1 MFSVALAT
9 LLCSA
14 VGLGSGVRLI
24 DNGYEGLVI
33 AINPAVPE
41 DPKLVDAIKEM
52 VTQASAYLHTV
63 TNNQMYFRNV
73 SILIPSSWK
82 TNSSYQQLKSES
94 YGQVRQRHSSFL
106 ATTAE
111 CTGAH
116 PYLIILYLV
125 LVKRHNSRGVL
136 IRHSYHTVVSPCT
149 QAEVLIALRDD
160 PEDDSPYTHQYGLCG
175 DPGQYIQLTPNFLLA
190 DKNLDA
196 YGPRGTLHKL
206 VLFMRQIQP
215 ASTQAGHVSEVT
227 QDWVWCSFSVAA
239 RESRCCS
246 RGLQRVT
253 NDGYS
258 RFACCFPG
266 RAFVHEWGHLRW
278 GLYDE
283 YSIDI
288 PFYFESGKV
297 EFTRLVLIAIIWTVA
312 NDLQIPKKKIHGR
325 SPTFDFF
332 WQVQEFCSASSHNK
346 AAPNPHNRLCGL
358 KSAWEV
364 MLGHQDFAN
373 PTVDNPMDPSFTLLR
388 PIHRVIVLVLDVS
401 GSMANVSRSF
411 FSMTQI
417 VRVPGCALTFP
428 PQFQRIPR
436 LRQASEIFIMQ
447 ILEDE
452 TMAGI
457 VTFDHQPNVNK
468 GLTRITDD
476 TSRKD
481 FVKYLPRASDRGG
494 TEICKGVRQGLLV
507 LSEDNGDAYGDEI
520 ILLTDGEDKG
530 ISLCFQEAF
539 DSGCTIHTIA
549 LGPGADAGLET
560 LSTITGE
567 HCYTS
572 CKCGLH
578 FYATDNLDTNGLVD
592 AFTSTTTDTGDSH
605 SLVVQVKPTRE
616 VYQALESTGETM
628 SSNECLEGVVYMDT
642 SVGNNTKYVV
652 TWLSNKVP
660 EILVSDPGAN
670 NYTNLNFTIDED
682 FKTARLTIPGTS
694 QPGVWSHSICNR
706 AADEDTFALMVTSSA
721 SRQGVKPITMEA
733 HVLSG
738 VGGQPQI
745 NAIYAQIMQG
755 FTPVVGATV
764 FAFIERPSEPVAYK
778 LELLDNGAG
787 ADVNKDDGV
796 YSRFFTQFTET
807 GRYSVKVKVTGER
820 TTARLA
826 PQRHS
831 RASFI
836 PGFRNEKGELEV
848 TQVPA
853 PAGGQV
859 LVPSEDFS
867 RVASGGSF
875 QATVPPGGPPDIYPP
890 CRVLDLTA
898 ELLAPGIVS
907 LAWTA
912 PGDDADFGQ
921 GAPATQPHTHGAYS
935 FYRPQRQRSPRIA
948 FNRLLRQVLSA
959 SSTSE
964 GRHDAQGH

>member
-94 YGQVRQRHSSFL
+94 YGQVSQVRNHN
-106 ATTAE
+106 
-111 CTGAH
+111 
-116 PYLIILYLV
+116 LIIE
-125 LVKRHNSRGVL
+125 RFSPRISRGVL

-253 NDGYS
+253 NDG
-258 RFACCFPG
+258 

-297 EFTRLVLIAIIWTVA
+297 EFTRCSKNITGGNGVVTCGSTGACKVRECNINLFTGLPEEDCSFFPDKDQTAQESIMA
-312 NDLQIPKKKIHGR
+312 LQWLDNVSCSYLTYFR
-325 SPTFDFF
+325 SQTFDFF

-401 GSMANVSRSF
+401 GSMAN
-411 FSMTQI
+411 
-417 VRVPGCALTFP
+417 
-428 PQFQRIPR
+428 FQRIPR

-560 LSTITGE
+560 LSTITG
-567 HCYTS
+567 
-572 CKCGLH
+572 GLH

-605 SLVVQVKPTRE
+605 SLVVQ
-616 VYQALESTGETM
+616 LESTGETM

-921 GAPATQPHTHGAYS
+921 VSS
-935 FYRPQRQRSPRIA
+935 FCR
-948 FNRLLRQVLSA
+948 
-959 SSTSE
+959 TSWL
-964 GRHDAQGH
+964 

>member
-1 MFSVALAT
+1 MFAVALAT
-9 LLCSA
+9 LLCSV

-63 TNNQMYFRNV
+63 TNNQMYFRNI
-73 SILIPSSWK
+73 SILIPSSWE

-94 YGQVRQRHSSFL
+94 YGQ
-106 ATTAE
+106 
-111 CTGAH
+111 
-116 PYLIILYLV
+116 
-125 LVKRHNSRGVL
+125 
-136 IRHSYHTVVSPCT
+136 
-149 QAEVLIALRDD
+149 AEVLIALRDD
-160 PEDDSPYTHQYGLCG
+160 PDDDSPYTHQYGLCG
-175 DPGQYIQLTPNFLLA
+175 DPGQYIQLTPNFLLN
-190 DKNLDA
+190 DNNLDA
-196 YGPRGTLHKL
+196 YGPRGRT
-206 VLFMRQIQP
+206 
-215 ASTQAGHVSEVT
+215 
-227 QDWVWCSFSVAA
+227 
-239 RESRCCS
+239 
-246 RGLQRVT
+246 
-253 NDGYS
+253 
-258 RFACCFPG
+258 
-266 RAFVHEWGHLRW
+266 FVHEWGHLRW

-283 YSIDI
+283 YNNDI

-297 EFTRLVLIAIIWTVA
+297 EFTRCSKNITGGNGVVTCGSTGACKVRECNSNLFTGLPEEGCSFFPDKDQTAQESIMA
-312 NDLQIPKKKIHGR
+312 LQWL
-325 SPTFDFF
+325 DN
-332 WQVQEFCSASSHNK
+332 VQEFCSASSHNK

-373 PTVDNPMDPSFTLLR
+373 PAVGNPMEPSFTLLQ
-388 PIHRVIVLVLDVS
+388 PKHRVIVLVLDVS
-401 GSMANVSRSF
+401 GSMTSN
-411 FSMTQI
+411 
-417 VRVPGCALTFP
+417 
-428 PQFQRIPR
+428 QRIPR

-457 VTFDHQPNVNK
+457 VTFDHLSYVNK
-468 GLTRITDD
+468 NLTRITDD
-476 TSRKD
+476 TSRKE
-481 FVKYLPRASDRGG
+481 FAKYLPRVSNGGG
-494 TEICKGVRQGLLV
+494 TEICEGVRQGLSV
-507 LSEDNGDAYGDEI
+507 LSEHNGDAYGDEI
-520 ILLTDGEDKG
+520 ILLTDGEDNK
-530 ISLCFQEAF
+530 ISRCFEEAF

-549 LGPGADAGLET
+549 LGPSADAGLET
-560 LSTITGE
+560 LSTITG
-567 HCYTS
+567 
-572 CKCGLH
+572 GLH
-578 FYATDNLDTNGLVD
+578 FYATDNLDANGLVD
-592 AFTSTTTDTGDSH
+592 AFTSTTTDSGDAH
-605 SLVVQVKPTRE
+605 FLVIQ
-616 VYQALESTGETM
+616 LESTGKTM
-628 SSNECLEGVVYMDT
+628 SSNECLEGVVFMDT

-652 TWLSNKVP
+652 TWLLNKVP
-660 EILVSDPGAN
+660 EIVVSDPGAN
-670 NYTNLNFTIDED
+670 NYTNSNFTIDEG

-694 QPGVWSHSICNR
+694 QPGVWSYSICNR
-706 AADEDTFALMVTSSA
+706 AANKDTFALMVTSSA
-721 SRQGVKPITMEA
+721 SRQGVQPITMEA

-738 VGGQPQI
+738 VGGQPHI
-745 NAIYAQIMQG
+745 NALYAQIMQG

-807 GRYSVKVKVTGER
+807 GRYSVKVKVTGDK
-820 TTARLA
+820 TTTKLA

-875 QATVPPGGPPDIYPP
+875 QATVPPGGPRDIYPP

-921 GAPATQPHTHGAYS
+921 ASGYEIITSDSLDALLEATESSLVPNENVTRGNLSAPAIAGDLETFKVTVSEVVAGSERYFSVRAIDKVDNWANISNVASVFLATEPPSRALYIAMMVIVTFVSTLFLLGAMVTIVRFAS
-935 FYRPQRQRSPRIA
+935 KRCCRAKERDEEAKKMPRY
-948 FNRLLRQVLSA
+948 
-959 SSTSE
+959 
-964 GRHDAQGH
+964 